1 MLDPT
6 QQLVFGIA
14 QSIGAIATAIA
25 LGFLIIQTRDTRNQT
40 KAMQHEIAMR
50 LRPWIYR
57 LPDRNQAFQKEDNRV
72 LVQFNNTGQIAA
84 HRVYY
89 HYTFKK
95 DEPEQTMTKKS
106 IKDSL
111 LNEKP
116 IVRERLVFPNE
127 EFHKYLIMDQSIQR
141 IYTAGLPIFLHLLVR
156 YKFSSTDDELEGSY
170 IGVFRLKSSD
180 TGISPTLIPDIEKE
194 WAE

>member
-57 LPDRNQAFQKEDNRV
+57 LPDRNQAFQKEDNR
-72 LVQFNNTGQIAA
+72 GAI
-84 HRVYY
+84 
-89 HYTFKK
+89 
-95 DEPEQTMTKKS
+95 
-106 IKDSL
+106 
-111 LNEKP
+111 
-116 IVRERLVFPNE
+116 
-127 EFHKYLIMDQSIQR
+127 
-141 IYTAGLPIFLHLLVR
+141 
-156 YKFSSTDDELEGSY
+156 
-170 IGVFRLKSSD
+170 
-180 TGISPTLIPDIEKE
+180 
-194 WAE
+194 